1 MRNEWLFR
9 KVVLPALVVL
19 ALAAFVQCESAAH
32 QRLPTGVE
40 RIDQANGGIRLVA
53 TAMASQKAIDGDRTA
68 MMQATSREAA
78 RLLLLAELKKPEY
91 SAIRDRF
98 ETGEVEFIERGLYC
112 RMVSTYSPPV
122 PPVTPVAPG
131 R

>member
-1 MRNEWLFR
+1 MRNDRFFR
-9 KVVLPALVVL
+9 KVGVLALVVV
-19 ALAAFVQCESAAH
+19 ALTAFVRCESAAH

-53 TAMASQKAIDGDRTA
+53 TAMASQKAIDANKTA
-68 MMQATSREAA
+68 MMQTTSREGA

-91 SAIRDRF
+91 SEIRDRF

-122 PPVTPVAPG
+122 PPAGPATPG